1 MALTKLTSVDKSV
14 AKKLLSELPIQ
25 VSTVAEMKTK
35 SYEVGQVV
43 ETVGYYAE
51 GDSGAARYLVKAAQ
65 AFDGYG
71 DHELANNNIAVLQV
85 NGVADIRQFGAIDN
99 QDNTAELQAVFS
111 STNVSNIILSIK
123 SLITSECTIAR
134 DLTISFY
141 GDGEL
146 ILNSDIDFMVKQNS
160 GNVKISNWKA
170 RDNTS
175 YASRT
180 NLHRGYRSDGT
191 STTTSFTG
199 LTRSDS
205 FNTAIHSNQTRFLSV
220 GDYELLNIY
229 GTEPQEGYGLNTSAK
244 ITLIGDGSVDNTAIT
259 NAHGRHVI
267 YINADFEY
275 VSIGTLYVNNFNR
288 NPIQINPD
296 PQLEARV
303 TIGKQIYEAVQV
315 DPVSDRAGAIN
326 LTVNDSSSTTDVTV
340 EINGLLVDGYDGC
353 LVSCAFGG
361 YPKTVI
367 KNVRGRN
374 NRKLVDETTFN
385 AIHLANMISP
395 IVDDVEVEELVNN
408 SVSVVRSLSGTTNP
422 RISNIKTSSQV
433 GRSVVGISD
442 TQGYVID
449 AIDSTGATPID
460 RLDVINTSTGK
471 MTTNYN
477 TDYRTIS
484 SSDLTPNVRDLQK
497 ILYSTATP
505 ITVTGFDNGEGGQ
518 ELFVFASQGNV
529 TIAASSTIDTINGNH
544 ISLGNREIAHF
555 IKQGSRWIEVGY

>member
-1 MALTKLTSVDKSV
+1 MKLATLQ
-14 AKKLLSELPIQ
+14 A
-25 VSTVAEMKTK
+25 
-35 SYEVGQVV
+35 GQFV
-43 ETVGYYAE
+43 ETGGYYTK
-51 GDSGAARYLVKAAQ
+51 GDAGQARYLIKAAQ
-65 AFDGYG
+65 AADGYG
-71 DHELANNNIAVLQV
+71 DHVLANGTVAVLQTD
-85 NGVADIRQFGAIDN
+85 GVADIRQFGAIDN
-99 QDNTAELQAVFS
+99 QDNTVNLQAAFN
-111 STNVSNIILSIK
+111 STKISNIILSIK

-146 ILNSDIDFMVKQNS
+146 LLNSDIDFMVSQSS
-160 GNVKISNWKA
+160 GNVTISDWKA
-170 RDNTS
+170 KDITS

-220 GDYELLNIY
+220 GDYELLNVY

-244 ITLIGDGSVDNTAIT
+244 IALLGNGSVDNTAIT
-259 NAHGRHVI
+259 NSHGRHAI
-267 YINADFEY
+267 YVNADFEY

-296 PQLEARV
+296 PLLEARV
-303 TIGKQIYEAVQV
+303 TIGKQVYEGVQV
-315 DPVSDRAGAIN
+315 APVSDRAGVIN

-353 LVSCAFGG
+353 LVSCAYGG

-374 NRKLVDETTFN
+374 NRKLVNETTFN
-385 AIHLANMISP
+385 AIHLANMVSP
-395 IVDDVEVEELVNN
+395 IVDDVEVDELVNS

-422 RISNIKTSSQV
+422 RISNIKTASQV

-477 TDYRTIS
+477 TDYITIS
-484 SSDLTPNVRDLQK
+484 STDLTPDVRDLQK

-505 ITVTGFDNGEGGQ
+505 IIVTGFDNGEGGQ

-529 TIAASSTIDTINGNH
+529 TIAAGSTIDTIGGGN
-544 ISLGNREIAHF
+544 IALGNREIAHF